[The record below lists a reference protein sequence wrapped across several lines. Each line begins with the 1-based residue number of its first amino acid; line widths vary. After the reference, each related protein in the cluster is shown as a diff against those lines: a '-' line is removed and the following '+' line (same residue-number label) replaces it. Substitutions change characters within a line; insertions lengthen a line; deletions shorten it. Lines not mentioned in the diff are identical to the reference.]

1 MNTQLLLPLALG
13 CPSAACGR
21 IATTGAGFTGQAADN
36 FVAVLVAN
44 LNRIDGLL
52 ALEAPASDQ
61 GALRAIFDRA
71 EVFVGRQV

>member
-44 LNRIDGLL
+44 LKGIEGVL
-52 ALEAPASDQ
+52 ALAAPASDQ